1 MGSGGDGSDGM
12 GGGSDGGGGGVVGGS
27 WASGSLQLSVSRR
40 RLPSRVDS
48 CCRSGRG
55 VASVLRLPTWCTGS
69 PAALR
74 AFRPP
79 CRRGPGHGSRLARL
93 RTVCMKALKV
103 VVETPHALRP
113 WRGAGVLRTT
123 AYTGGL
129 TAGVGA
135 WSCPLPSPAV
145 RTAYVVRLVPAR
157 TRATVQRRPCERAR
171 VPVRLVNGITLA
183 FRNVR
188 PSI

>member
-1 MGSGGDGSDGM
+1 MAAGPRALYNLVSRGGASPAASTRAVGAAGEWRVFCASPPWCTGSD
-12 GGGSDGGGGGVVGGS
+12 
-27 WASGSLQLSVSRR
+27 
-40 RLPSRVDS
+40 
-48 CCRSGRG
+48 
-55 VASVLRLPTWCTGS
+55 TGS

-188 PSI
+188 PSNVIHSTY